1 VSLIIAQT
9 PRVFGCIFPNMRRKR
24 LEKDY
29 SVGAVLVWIDDQ
41 RRIDVD
47 REPVSAALNLKIN
60 AGETV
65 RVWALSGSENQLQ
78 LLPPQSELSK
88 LRSHLEGG
96 AAKKDIS
103 WEAGGDLDVATYRQL
118 VGFFNVAC
126 HARKSGNTVRLTL
139 PSAVVDLGYFKPRE
153 PLILFC
159 TGELVE
165 LWPQD
170 RWRQIIANRDLRDLT
185 RRARRAL
192 RQ

>member
-1 VSLIIAQT
+1 
-9 PRVFGCIFPNMRRKR
+9 MRRKR
-24 LEKDY
+24 LGKDY

-65 RVWALSGSENQLQ
+65 RIWALSGSENQLQ
-78 LLPPQSELSK
+78 LLPPESELSK
-88 LRSHLEGG
+88 LRSRLEGG
-96 AAKKDIS
+96 PAEKDIS
-103 WEAGGDLDVATYRQL
+103 WEAGGDLVVTTYRQL

-126 HARKSGNTVRLTL
+126 HARKSGNTLRLTL
-139 PSAVVDLGYFKPRE
+139 PSEVVDLAYFKPGE

-165 LWPQD
+165 LWPRD
-170 RWRQIIANRDLRDLT
+170 RWRQIIANRDLRELT

-192 RQ
+192 